1 MKLKSPL
8 TSLALSLGIILS
20 THPTHAQ
27 MCLAKNLG
35 NTGTAGVGGQCST
48 TSTKPNRIA
57 DLLTNHPTTTT
68 PTASA
73 FAPNTFV
80 SNPINV
86 LSGNKFEQADDLIL
100 DETDPYALNL
110 TRYYNSQSTQ
120 RGMFGIGWRSGF
132 EIQLQHT
139 THLNQTNQH
148 TASAANPYAQN
159 ANRTN
164 PNTQPI
170 PQTDTIQILSTD
182 GTLYHFYKTE
192 VRDKDNPTL
201 KHTHYTHPD
210 PSLGYIKEVQNNR
223 DGEHWHWHLPDGRR
237 FGFVLHKQANQQAQR
252 LNKAHHHTTKQ
263 STAHTATHTYGQLSS
278 VYQNPQKPH
287 LGHYQLRYD
296 TKGRLAKVT
305 NHRGQSLTFTYQ
317 STKHNLP
324 YITVQS
330 PIGTSHY
337 FLDKHHNL
345 SQVVHPNGTRVGYGY
360 TDPNDKHNLTAKY
373 HYANQASGTTP
384 NQNQAILVQSWIYD
398 AFDRAILST
407 QPDGQNKVSISYDDS
422 LWHTYQTNQHSTS
435 QTANQTYTN
444 TLTNSLG
451 QTTQYHYTYTP
462 QTGFRLI
469 KAVGAG
475 CSTCDESTIN
485 HSFVYDDKG
494 RVITR
499 TALDSTNTAK
509 SIHTTHISYDD
520 TSNIKEV
527 IDTPN
532 NPPTDKPNNTPNPNP
547 NPNTP
552 NPVFYQRFEYQNP
565 KHPTKPT
572 KLIRPSVV
580 KGKEAITEFGYDD
593 DGDVVTMTQMGYVPI
608 TPKQGNQTT
617 TPNTQNSQTDGL
629 QTYLTKFTYAI
640 QDNQK
645 RLIGKTI
652 KSSQDDLVHS
662 EYYDYDQ
669 QGNLIAIH
677 HGKDKQASEHFVYQ
691 NSPHGKQL
699 TKHTSIQGI
708 DTHYTY
714 NQQGLITHIKR
725 NSSNNT
731 NNTNSEFVQIDYDNQ
746 NRPIAYRNHL
756 NQSVKVSYDTISN
769 TNNTNNI
776 ADNPQ
781 VSTTTHTITYTFDDG
796 NSVIQSYDGEQNL
809 LDEKTST
816 GISANQEKTNL
827 NTNDDRTD
835 GQKAGIANAT
845 SLVFAQQPST
855 HSQSKDQAGTNAK
868 HNNTNPIILSLD
880 VFGRLDTLT
889 LPQGSSYTR
898 QYDDFGRLTSHTD
911 ANTGTHSLSHN
922 AHHLPTLIQD
932 ENTTTAIT
940 YNDLAM
946 PTKRQ
951 TCQTQKTNTSKT
963 EQSNQAQDCQ
973 TVSYH
978 YDNKYRPTHIND
990 QHQNTTYVYDDK
1002 GNVIKTEV
1010 SLTTTTHTTAYQYDS
1025 LGRIT
1030 HTHLP
1035 EGITLIHHYDKH
1047 SQTTSIDYQLP
1058 NTSVWQTLARS
1069 LMGNKNQN
1077 PLLTNIKT
1085 SSTQGLVSFTYTN
1098 NTTQVNV
1105 YDQQDRLQTKHD
1117 HTTSTKLS
1125 YGINSNNPNNL
1136 SQIVSIDTNGNII
1149 NIDELTNAYTY
1160 DSNGNRTKHH
1170 HTHYTYEPNSD
1181 RLSRIEND
1189 NTIITYQYDKQGNP
1203 ITITITSKQDNTVNT
1218 RHLDYTPDGQIK
1230 SIKDNDKLIATYQY
1244 NHLRQRIAKTTYY
1257 KDHQTN
1263 QTKEETTQ
1271 YLWDKGLLSAEIKD
1285 DKVIR
1290 RYVYLDIMPVAVLDY
1305 GYDEKGKLNETKV
1318 YSIHT
1323 DHLGTPKA
1331 ITNKN
1336 QETVWQIDLDTFG
1349 ETKSIQSKDNFQ
1361 FNLRF
1366 AGQYFD
1372 QETGYHYNYHRYYNP
1387 KVGRYLTSDPIGLAG
1402 GFNSYGYAY
1411 NRPYMASDVYGLYTI
1426 FIGGA
1431 MDHEPFQLVPGT
1443 PAIGSAT
1450 WIIRRVRDGFRN
1462 NFLVGHFKSL
1472 GYSNYYALAKKNSRY
1487 YGFNEIDKALTD
1499 AKMYLSAQGNENAK
1513 INIVG
1518 HSLGG
1523 WQAAH
1528 LSAQIS
1534 RFRCG
1539 SVDNLITLD
1548 PVGTDLGL
1556 RATQRKFIAASPKPK
1571 ANFWIN
1577 IRAEQL
1583 KTIVDP
1589 LNHYDNIIANAGGQW
1604 DPLMDDFLFPD
1615 RSYQLNV
1622 GHGNASKMMKTGILY
1637 KGQEL
1642 TETPWSILKKSY
1654 INKGKAESFISVPD
1668 QPDNRGLETK

>member
-57 DLLTNHPTTTT
+57 DLLANHPTTTT

-373 HYANQASGTTP
+373 HYAKQTSGTHTQNSTQTTQP
-384 NQNQAILVQSWIYD
+384 SQTSQNNNQNQAILVQSWIYD

-499 TALDSTNTAK
+499 TALDSTNPAK
-509 SIHTTHISYDD
+509 SIHTTHIRYDD

-547 NPNTP
+547 NTP
-552 NPVFYQRFEYQNP
+552 NPVLYQRFEYQNP

-645 RLIGKTI
+645 RLIGKTT

-662 EYYDYDQ
+662 EHYDYDQ

-677 HGKDKQASEHFVYQ
+677 HGKDKQASEHFAYQ

-714 NQQGLITHIKR
+714 NKQGLITHIKR

-796 NSVIQSYDGEQNL
+796 NSVIQSYDSEQNL
-809 LDEKTST
+809 LDEYTST
-816 GISANQEKTNL
+816 SRQKKTTANQHKIDN
-827 NTNDDRTD
+827 
-835 GQKAGIANAT
+835 QNAT
-845 SLVFAQQPST
+845 SLASVLQQANT
-855 HSQSKDQAGTNAK
+855 HSQSKDQASTNAK

-911 ANTGTHSLSHN
+911 ANTGTHSLSTTPIICQP
-922 AHHLPTLIQD
+922 LSKMKTPPQPLLIMSLKCQPRD
-932 ENTTTAIT
+932 KPVK
-940 YNDLAM
+940 L
-946 PTKRQ
+946 KK
-951 TCQTQKTNTSKT
+951 QTQARPSSQTKPKTVKRS
-963 EQSNQAQDCQ
+963 A
-973 TVSYH
+973 
-978 YDNKYRPTHIND
+978 I
-990 QHQNTTYVYDDK
+990 
-1002 GNVIKTEV
+1002 
-1010 SLTTTTHTTAYQYDS
+1010 TTTTNTV
-1025 LGRIT
+1025 
-1030 HTHLP
+1030 P
-1035 EGITLIHHYDKH
+1035 P
-1047 SQTTSIDYQLP
+1047 TS
-1058 NTSVWQTLARS
+1058 T
-1069 LMGNKNQN
+1069 
-1077 PLLTNIKT
+1077 TNIKT
-1085 SSTQGLVSFTYTN
+1085 PLMSMMIRAMWLKPKCYWLQPNTSPPI
-1098 NTTQVNV
+1098 NTT
-1105 YDQQDRLQTKHD
+1105 
-1117 HTTSTKLS
+1117 
-1125 YGINSNNPNNL
+1125 
-1136 SQIVSIDTNGNII
+1136 
-1149 NIDELTNAYTY
+1149 A
-1160 DSNGNRTKHH
+1160 
-1170 HTHYTYEPNSD
+1170 
-1181 RLSRIEND
+1181 
-1189 NTIITYQYDKQGNP
+1189 
-1203 ITITITSKQDNTVNT
+1203 
-1218 RHLDYTPDGQIK
+1218 
-1230 SIKDNDKLIATYQY
+1230 
-1244 NHLRQRIAKTTYY
+1244 
-1257 KDHQTN
+1257 
-1263 QTKEETTQ
+1263 
-1271 YLWDKGLLSAEIKD
+1271 
-1285 DKVIR
+1285 
-1290 RYVYLDIMPVAVLDY
+1290 
-1305 GYDEKGKLNETKV
+1305 
-1318 YSIHT
+1318 
-1323 DHLGTPKA
+1323 
-1331 ITNKN
+1331 
-1336 QETVWQIDLDTFG
+1336 
-1349 ETKSIQSKDNFQ
+1349 
-1361 FNLRF
+1361 
-1366 AGQYFD
+1366 
-1372 QETGYHYNYHRYYNP
+1372 
-1387 KVGRYLTSDPIGLAG
+1387 
-1402 GFNSYGYAY
+1402 
-1411 NRPYMASDVYGLYTI
+1411 
-1426 FIGGA
+1426 
-1431 MDHEPFQLVPGT
+1431 
-1443 PAIGSAT
+1443 
-1450 WIIRRVRDGFRN
+1450 
-1462 NFLVGHFKSL
+1462 
-1472 GYSNYYALAKKNSRY
+1472 
-1487 YGFNEIDKALTD
+1487 
-1499 AKMYLSAQGNENAK
+1499 
-1513 INIVG
+1513 
-1518 HSLGG
+1518 
-1523 WQAAH
+1523 
-1528 LSAQIS
+1528 
-1534 RFRCG
+1534 
-1539 SVDNLITLD
+1539 
-1548 PVGTDLGL
+1548 
-1556 RATQRKFIAASPKPK
+1556 
-1571 ANFWIN
+1571 
-1577 IRAEQL
+1577 
-1583 KTIVDP
+1583 
-1589 LNHYDNIIANAGGQW
+1589 
-1604 DPLMDDFLFPD
+1604 
-1615 RSYQLNV
+1615 
-1622 GHGNASKMMKTGILY
+1622 
-1637 KGQEL
+1637 
-1642 TETPWSILKKSY
+1642 
-1654 INKGKAESFISVPD
+1654 
-1668 QPDNRGLETK
+1668 

>member
-8 TSLALSLGIILS
+8 TPLALSLGLLLS

-27 MCLAKNLG
+27 MCLANNGKANII
-35 NTGTAGVGGQCST
+35 NQTGTTGSQCS
-48 TSTKPNRIA
+48 A
-57 DLLTNHPTTTT
+57 DVTAHSTTTT

-73 FAPNTFV
+73 FAPNTFA

-120 RGMFGIGWRSGF
+120 KGIFGMGWRSSF

-139 THLNQTNQH
+139 TYSNQANQLNQDTNL
-148 TASAANPYAQN
+148 TAP
-159 ANRTN
+159 
-164 PNTQPI
+164 
-170 PQTDTIQILSTD
+170 TDTIQILSTD
-182 GTLYHFYKTE
+182 GTLYHFYKTQ
-192 VRDKDNPTL
+192 VSDKDNPSL
-201 KHTHYTHPD
+201 KHARYTHQD
-210 PSLGYIKEVQNNR
+210 PSLGYITQVQNDSN
-223 DGEHWHWHLPDGRR
+223 GEHWHWHLPDGRR
-237 FGFVLHKQANQQAQR
+237 FGFVLHKEANKQAQR

-263 STAHTATHTYGQLSS
+263 PTAHTATHTYGQLSS
-278 VYQNPQKPH
+278 VYQKPQKPH

-305 NHRGQSLTFTYQ
+305 NHQGQSLAFTYQ
-317 STKHNLP
+317 TTKHNLP

-345 SQVVHPNGTRVGYGY
+345 SQIVHPNGIRVGYGY

-373 HYANQASGTTP
+373 HYAKQTNNTHTQNNPQTTQP
-384 NQNQAILVQSWIYD
+384 SQTSQNSNQNQAILIQSWVYD
-398 AFDRAILST
+398 AYDRAIVST
-407 QPDGQNKVSISYDDS
+407 EPDGQNKVSIRYDDS
-422 LWHTYQTNQHSTS
+422 LWHPYQANQHSTS
-435 QTANQTYTN
+435 QTANQTYIN

-451 QTTQYHYTYTP
+451 QTTTYHYTYTP

-475 CSTCDESTIN
+475 CSTCDENTIN

-499 TALDSTNTAK
+499 TALDSTNPAK

-532 NPPTDKPNNTPNPNP
+532 NPPTDKPNKPNNP
-547 NPNTP
+547 PSPNTP
-552 NPVFYQRFEYQNP
+552 NPVLYQRFEYQNP
-565 KHPTKPT
+565 NHPTKPS
-572 KLIRPSVV
+572 KIIHPSVV
-580 KGKEAITEFGYDD
+580 KGKETITELDYDD
-593 DGDVVTMTQMGYVPI
+593 DGDVVTMTQRGYVPT

-617 TPNTQNSQTDGL
+617 APNTQNSQTDGL
-629 QTYLTKFTYAI
+629 QTYQTKFSYAI

-645 RLIGKTI
+645 RLITKTT

-662 EYYDYDQ
+662 EHYDYDE

-699 TKHTSIQGI
+699 TKHTNIQGV

-714 NQQGLITHIKR
+714 NTKGFIVHIKR
-725 NSSNNT
+725 GD
-731 NNTNSEFVQIDYDNQ
+731 EFIQINYDEQ
-746 NRPIAYRNHL
+746 DRPISYHNHL
-756 NQSVKVSYDTISN
+756 NQSVKVSYNTISN
-769 TNNTNNI
+769 HKTDKTNTINTNFN
-776 ADNPQ
+776 AL
-781 VSTTTHTITYTFDDG
+781 STNHQTHTITYTFDDG
-796 NSVIQSYDGEQNL
+796 NSITQSYDSEQNL
-809 LDEKTST
+809 LDEYTST
-816 GISANQEKTNL
+816 SRQIKTTANQHKTGN
-827 NTNDDRTD
+827 
-835 GQKAGIANAT
+835 QNAT
-845 SLVFAQQPST
+845 SLTSVLQQANT
-855 HSQSKDQAGTNAK
+855 HSQAKDQAGTNTSTGTNAT
-868 HNNTNPIILSLD
+868 HNNPNTNPIILSLD
-880 VFGRLDTLT
+880 KFGRLDTLT
-889 LPQGSSYTR
+889 LPQGSTYTR
-898 QYDDFGRLTSHTD
+898 QYDDFGNLIAHTD

-922 AHHLPTLIQD
+922 IHHLPTLIQD

-940 YNDLAM
+940 YNELKM

-978 YDNKYRPTHIND
+978 YDNKHRPTHIND

-1010 SLTTTTHTTAYQYDS
+1010 VLTTTTHTTAYQYDS

-1035 EGITLIHHYDKH
+1035 EGITLTHHYDKH

-1085 SSTQGLVSFTYTN
+1085 SSTQGLVSFTHTN

-1105 YDQQDRLQTKHD
+1105 YDHKDRLSQKHD

-1125 YGINSNNPNNL
+1125 YGINLNNPNNL

-1149 NIDELTNAYTY
+1149 NIDELTSAYEY
-1160 DSNGNRTKHH
+1160 DANGNRISHTQANQNKPNQQ
-1170 HTHYTYEPNSD
+1170 THYTYEPNSD

-1189 NTIITYQYDKQGNP
+1189 NTIITYQYDSLGNP
-1203 ITITITSKQDNTVNT
+1203 ITITTTSKQDKTVNT

-1285 DKVIR
+1285 NKVIR

-1305 GYDEKGKLNETKV
+1305 GYDGKGKLNDTKV

-1331 ITNKN
+1331 ITNQN

-1349 ETKSIQSKDNFQ
+1349 ETKSIDSKDNFQ

-1372 QETGYHYNYHRYYNP
+1372 QETGYHYNYHRYYDP
-1387 KVGRYLTSDPIGLAG
+1387 KVVRYLTSDPIGLNG
-1402 GFNSYGYAY
+1402 GSLNTYAY
-1411 NRPYMASDVYGLYTI
+1411 VENESWGAVDPWGLKVVATLNRSNNTLSVIDLDYYNQTLPDIIVSPSQYKLGGIRDKKGKLIKNQILLIQKVFTGGQSFDGIGIYRNPDKLSVQQPMPTGTYHILTNRGDTNPKHSDWFRLDAQDSKPFDDVHEPTGRNGFRLHSGVESWGCTTFDVYNQDAMLGWSVLKQILNSTSTTKVQDRRGKQWLNPWAELDDYGTLKV
-1426 FIGGA
+1426 IGQ
-1431 MDHEPFQLVPGT
+1431 D
-1443 PAIGSAT
+1443 
-1450 WIIRRVRDGFRN
+1450 
-1462 NFLVGHFKSL
+1462 
-1472 GYSNYYALAKKNSRY
+1472 
-1487 YGFNEIDKALTD
+1487 
-1499 AKMYLSAQGNENAK
+1499 
-1513 INIVG
+1513 NI
-1518 HSLGG
+1518 
-1523 WQAAH
+1523 A
-1528 LSAQIS
+1528 
-1534 RFRCG
+1534 
-1539 SVDNLITLD
+1539 TLD
-1548 PVGTDLGL
+1548 
-1556 RATQRKFIAASPKPK
+1556 
-1571 ANFWIN
+1571 
-1577 IRAEQL
+1577 
-1583 KTIVDP
+1583 
-1589 LNHYDNIIANAGGQW
+1589 LN
-1604 DPLMDDFLFPD
+1604 
-1615 RSYQLNV
+1615 
-1622 GHGNASKMMKTGILY
+1622 K
-1637 KGQEL
+1637 
-1642 TETPWSILKKSY
+1642 
-1654 INKGKAESFISVPD
+1654 
-1668 QPDNRGLETK
+1668 